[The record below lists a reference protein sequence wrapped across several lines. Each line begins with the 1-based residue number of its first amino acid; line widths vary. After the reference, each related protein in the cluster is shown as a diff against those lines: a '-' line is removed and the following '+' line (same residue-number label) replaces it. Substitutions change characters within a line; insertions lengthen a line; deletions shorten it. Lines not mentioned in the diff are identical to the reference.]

1 MITVFFIRTISINIK
16 RLNMKEFLK
25 MTLAAI
31 VGFLVV
37 NVVLL
42 FFSFALL
49 GSLAALGSSQ
59 PVMPRTAVLTLDMS
73 RTAVSEQTTE
83 LDPISQIQGNDISVI
98 GIWDAIQ
105 AIDAAAADPAIKYM
119 YLKPDRASG
128 GIAELEE
135 LRTAIDNFRKS
146 GKAVI
151 SYMENPSTP
160 GYYLA
165 TASDKIYMSTYEGS
179 MNMIAGLSSQMIF
192 LKDILDKLG
201 INVQLIRHGK
211 YKSAGEMY
219 VRNAS
224 SPENLKQ
231 NRELLDAIW
240 GNWTETIASARE
252 MSQDK
257 FNSLIDG
264 LELNFPE
271 DFLENGLVDELVT
284 SDQMKQK
291 LSDFFDAGMT
301 ENVPVISLSD
311 YAKLKVVPNIK
322 AKNKIAVI
330 YANGNII
337 DGDDVE
343 QVAGDRFA
351 SIISGVRKDSTVKA
365 VVFRVSSPGGSV
377 FASEKIKNEI
387 DLLRENK
394 PVIAS
399 YGAYA
404 ASGGYWISSNCDYIF
419 SNAGTL
425 TGSIGVF
432 SMIPEFSKTL
442 KDIAHVNITTVSTN
456 RHGDMYSGTRP
467 LDKAETE
474 YMQASV
480 ERIYDRF
487 TTLVSEGRGMDKDY
501 VDSIAQ
507 GRVWAGSDALELGLV
522 DRIGTIKDA
531 IMYAASS
538 AKGDYGQDLS
548 NWQIVEYPRPLT
560 TMEKIMEALG
570 GSSAEVFAGTPLES
584 VEKAFKGWSETQ
596 SGQVYA
602 RIPYEIE
609 IK

>member
-1 MITVFFIRTISINIK
+1 
-16 RLNMKEFLK
+16 MKEFLK

-73 RTAVSEQTTE
+73 RVAVSEQTTE

-165 TASDKIYMSTYEGS
+165 TASDKIYMSAYEGS

-264 LELNFPE
+264 LELNFPD

-291 LSDFFDAGMT
+291 LSDFFDAGIT

-387 DLLRENK
+387 DLLREKK

-531 IMYAASS
+531 IMYAVSS

>member
-1 MITVFFIRTISINIK
+1 
-16 RLNMKEFLK
+16 MKEFLK

-73 RTAVSEQTTE
+73 KTAVSEQTTE

-165 TASDKIYMSTYEGS
+165 TASDKIYMSAYEGS

-257 FNSLIDG
+257 FNALIDG
-264 LELNFPE
+264 LELNFAD

-291 LSDFFDAGMT
+291 LSDFFDAGIT

-387 DLLRENK
+387 DLLREKK

-531 IMYAASS
+531 IMYAVSS

-584 VEKAFKGWSETQ
+584 VEKAFKGWSGTQ

>member
-1 MITVFFIRTISINIK
+1 
-16 RLNMKEFLK
+16 MKEFLK

-73 RTAVSEQTTE
+73 RIAVSEQTTE

-165 TASDKIYMSTYEGS
+165 TASDKIYMSAYEGS

-264 LELNFPE
+264 LELNFPD

-291 LSDFFDAGMT
+291 LSDFFDAGIT

-387 DLLRENK
+387 DLLREEK

-531 IMYAASS
+531 IMYAVSS

>member
-1 MITVFFIRTISINIK
+1 
-16 RLNMKEFLK
+16 MKEFLK

-73 RTAVSEQTTE
+73 RIAVSEQTTE

-165 TASDKIYMSTYEGS
+165 TASDKIYMSAYEGS

-264 LELNFPE
+264 LELNFPD

-291 LSDFFDAGMT
+291 LSDFFDAGIT

-387 DLLRENK
+387 DLLREKK

-487 TTLVSEGRGMDKDY
+487 TTLVSEGRGMDKDH

-531 IMYAASS
+531 IMYAVSS

-584 VEKAFKGWSETQ
+584 VEKAFKGWSGTQ

>member
-1 MITVFFIRTISINIK
+1 
-16 RLNMKEFLK
+16 

-73 RTAVSEQTTE
+73 RIAVSEQTTE

-128 GIAELEE
+128 GIAEIEE

-165 TASDKIYMSTYEGS
+165 TASDKIYMSVYEGS

-264 LELNFPE
+264 LELNFP
-271 DFLENGLVDELVT
+271 DNFLENGLVDELVT

-291 LSDFFDAGMT
+291 LSDFFDAGIT

-387 DLLRENK
+387 DLLREKK

-531 IMYAASS
+531 IMYAVSS

>member
-1 MITVFFIRTISINIK
+1 
-16 RLNMKEFLK
+16 MKEFLK

-73 RTAVSEQTTE
+73 RIAVSEQTTE

-165 TASDKIYMSTYEGS
+165 TASDKIYMSAYEGS

-264 LELNFPE
+264 LELNFPD
-271 DFLENGLVDELVT
+271 DFLKNGLVDELVT

-291 LSDFFDAGMT
+291 LSDFFDAGIT

-387 DLLRENK
+387 DLLREKK

-487 TTLVSEGRGMDKDY
+487 TTLVSEGRGMDKGY

-531 IMYAASS
+531 IMYAVSS

-570 GSSAEVFAGTPLES
+570 GSSAEVFAGTPLEN

>member
-1 MITVFFIRTISINIK
+1 
-16 RLNMKEFLK
+16 

-73 RTAVSEQTTE
+73 RIAVSEQTTE

-165 TASDKIYMSTYEGS
+165 TASDKIYMSAYEGS

-252 MSQDK
+252 MSQDN

-291 LSDFFDAGMT
+291 LSDFFDAGIT

-387 DLLRENK
+387 DLLREKK

-531 IMYAASS
+531 IMYAVSS

>member
-1 MITVFFIRTISINIK
+1 
-16 RLNMKEFLK
+16 MKEFLK

-165 TASDKIYMSTYEGS
+165 TASDKIYMSAYEGS

-257 FNSLIDG
+257 FNALIDG
-264 LELNFPE
+264 LELNFAE

-531 IMYAASS
+531 IIYAASS

>member
-1 MITVFFIRTISINIK
+1 
-16 RLNMKEFLK
+16 

-73 RTAVSEQTTE
+73 RIAVSEQTTE

-165 TASDKIYMSTYEGS
+165 TASDKIYMSAYEGS

-264 LELNFPE
+264 LELNFPD

-291 LSDFFDAGMT
+291 LSDFFDAGIT

-387 DLLRENK
+387 DLLREEK

-531 IMYAASS
+531 IMYAVSS

>member
-1 MITVFFIRTISINIK
+1 
-16 RLNMKEFLK
+16 MKEFLK

-165 TASDKIYMSTYEGS
+165 TASDKIYMSAYEGS

-264 LELNFPE
+264 LELNFPD

-291 LSDFFDAGMT
+291 LSDFFDAGIT

-387 DLLRENK
+387 DLLREKK

>member
-1 MITVFFIRTISINIK
+1 
-16 RLNMKEFLK
+16 

-73 RTAVSEQTTE
+73 RIAVSEQTTE

-165 TASDKIYMSTYEGS
+165 TASDKIYMSAYEGS

-240 GNWTETIASARE
+240 SNWTETIASARE

-264 LELNFPE
+264 LELNFPD

-291 LSDFFDAGMT
+291 LSDFFDAGIT

-387 DLLRENK
+387 DLLREKK

-531 IMYAASS
+531 IMYAVSS

-584 VEKAFKGWSETQ
+584 VEKAFKGWSGTQ

>member
-1 MITVFFIRTISINIK
+1 M
-16 RLNMKEFLK
+16 
-25 MTLAAI
+25 
-31 VGFLVV
+31 V

-73 RTAVSEQTTE
+73 RIAVSEQTTE

-165 TASDKIYMSTYEGS
+165 TASDKIYMSAYEGS

-264 LELNFPE
+264 LELNFPD

-291 LSDFFDAGMT
+291 LSDFFDAGIT

-387 DLLRENK
+387 DLLREKK

>member
-1 MITVFFIRTISINIK
+1 
-16 RLNMKEFLK
+16 

-73 RTAVSEQTTE
+73 RIAVSEQTTE

-165 TASDKIYMSTYEGS
+165 TASDKIYMSAYEGS

-264 LELNFPE
+264 LELNFPD

-291 LSDFFDAGMT
+291 LSDFFDAGIT

-387 DLLRENK
+387 DLLREEK

-531 IMYAASS
+531 IMYAVSS

-584 VEKAFKGWSETQ
+584 VEKAFKGWSGTQ

>member
-1 MITVFFIRTISINIK
+1 
-16 RLNMKEFLK
+16 

-73 RTAVSEQTTE
+73 RIAVSEQTTE

-165 TASDKIYMSTYEGS
+165 TASDKIYMSAYEGS

-264 LELNFPE
+264 LELNFPD

-291 LSDFFDAGMT
+291 LSDFFDAGIT

-387 DLLRENK
+387 DLLREEK

-501 VDSIAQ
+501 VGSIAQ

-531 IMYAASS
+531 IMYAVSS

-584 VEKAFKGWSETQ
+584 VEKAFKGWSGTQ

>member
-1 MITVFFIRTISINIK
+1 
-16 RLNMKEFLK
+16 MKEFLK

-570 GSSAEVFAGTPLES
+570 GSSAEVFAGTPLEG

>member
-1 MITVFFIRTISINIK
+1 
-16 RLNMKEFLK
+16 MKEFLK

-73 RTAVSEQTTE
+73 RIAVSEQTTE

-165 TASDKIYMSTYEGS
+165 TASDKIYMSAYEGS

-264 LELNFPE
+264 LELNFPD

-291 LSDFFDAGMT
+291 LSDFFDAGIT

-387 DLLRENK
+387 DLLREKK

-531 IMYAASS
+531 IMYAVSS

>member
-73 RTAVSEQTTE
+73 RIAVSEQTTE

-165 TASDKIYMSTYEGS
+165 TASDKIYMSAYEGS

-264 LELNFPE
+264 LELNFPD

-531 IMYAASS
+531 IMYAVSS

-584 VEKAFKGWSETQ
+584 VEKAFKGWSGTQ

>member
-1 MITVFFIRTISINIK
+1 
-16 RLNMKEFLK
+16 

-73 RTAVSEQTTE
+73 RIAVSEQTTE

-105 AIDAAAADPAIKYM
+105 AIDAAGADPAIKYM
-119 YLKPDRASG
+119 YFKPDRASG

-165 TASDKIYMSTYEGS
+165 TASDKIYMSAYEGS

-264 LELNFPE
+264 LKLNFPD

-284 SDQMKQK
+284 SDQMKQQ
-291 LSDFFDAGMT
+291 LSDFFDAGIT

-387 DLLRENK
+387 DLLREKK

-531 IMYAASS
+531 IMYAVSS

-584 VEKAFKGWSETQ
+584 VEKAFKGWSGTQ

>member
-1 MITVFFIRTISINIK
+1 
-16 RLNMKEFLK
+16 MKEFLK

-165 TASDKIYMSTYEGS
+165 TASDKIYMSAYEGS

-560 TMEKIMEALG
+560 TMEKIMEVLG

>member
-1 MITVFFIRTISINIK
+1 
-16 RLNMKEFLK
+16 

-59 PVMPRTAVLTLDMS
+59 PAMPRTAVLTLDMS
-73 RTAVSEQTTE
+73 RIAVSEQTTE

-165 TASDKIYMSTYEGS
+165 TASDKIYMSAYEGS

-264 LELNFPE
+264 LKLNFPD

-291 LSDFFDAGMT
+291 LSDFFDAGIT

-387 DLLRENK
+387 DLLREKK

-487 TTLVSEGRGMDKDY
+487 TTLVSEGRGMDKGY

-531 IMYAASS
+531 IMYAVSS

>member
-1 MITVFFIRTISINIK
+1 
-16 RLNMKEFLK
+16 

-73 RTAVSEQTTE
+73 RIAVSEQTTE

-165 TASDKIYMSTYEGS
+165 TASDKIYMSAYEGS

-264 LELNFPE
+264 LKLNFPD
-271 DFLENGLVDELVT
+271 DFLGNGLVDELVT

-291 LSDFFDAGMT
+291 LSDFFDAGIT

-531 IMYAASS
+531 IMYAVSS

-584 VEKAFKGWSETQ
+584 VEKAFKGWSGTQ